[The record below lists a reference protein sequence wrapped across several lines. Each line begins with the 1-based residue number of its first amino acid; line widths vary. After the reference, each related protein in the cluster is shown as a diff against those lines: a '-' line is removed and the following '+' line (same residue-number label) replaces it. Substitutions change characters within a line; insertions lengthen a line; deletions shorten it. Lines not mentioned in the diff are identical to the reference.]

1 MAHFRSTLAVFSLAS
16 AIISH
21 RAHAQQASSVSVMHT
36 VSVTVPPRVKVELTR
51 VASAPQNGVRI
62 SSRQAVPSAL
72 SLTISATQSWT
83 LSIGSAAG
91 RSQHQWSLD
100 RNAGFAPVT
109 TQNST
114 VAAGTLSEIPAAAT
128 VFFRNSNTASSGPG
142 DRAADDSDAV
152 LLTIVS
158 P

>member
-1 MAHFRSTLAVFSLAS
+1 MARLLSTLAAFSLAS

-21 RAHAQQASSVSVMHT
+21 RAQAQQGSSVSVIHT
-36 VSVTVPPRVKVELTR
+36 LSVTVPPRVKVRLTQL
-51 VASAPQNGVRI
+51 ASAPQNAARI
-62 SSRQAVPSAL
+62 SSSQAVPSAL

-100 RNAGFAPVT
+100 RNVGFAPVT

-128 VFFRNSNTASSGPG
+128 VFFRNSNTASSGAG
-142 DRAADDSDAV
+142 DRAAGDSDAV